1 MYNNSFEGM
10 VNGGED
16 SFFRKNFNKGFD
28 YFYFKVLPKVPNML
42 VLIFSVFMLYMV
54 GVIIF

>member
-1 MYNNSFEGM
+1 MRNNSFESM

-28 YFYFKVLPKVPNML
+28 YFYFKVLPKVPHML
-42 VLIFSVFMLYMV
+42 VSIFSVFMLYMI